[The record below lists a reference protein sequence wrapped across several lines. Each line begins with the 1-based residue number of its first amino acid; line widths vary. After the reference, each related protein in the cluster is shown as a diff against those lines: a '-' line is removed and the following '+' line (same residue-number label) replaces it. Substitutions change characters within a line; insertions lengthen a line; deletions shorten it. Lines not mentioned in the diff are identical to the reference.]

1 MISVPLIV
9 MVHLIMAKMM
19 EGSEV
24 ISVTSPCFSGAGCS
38 QSHCGLLSGMLFIGA
53 KLALW

>member
-9 MVHLIMAKMM
+9 MVHLIMAKVM

-53 KLALW
+53 KLAL